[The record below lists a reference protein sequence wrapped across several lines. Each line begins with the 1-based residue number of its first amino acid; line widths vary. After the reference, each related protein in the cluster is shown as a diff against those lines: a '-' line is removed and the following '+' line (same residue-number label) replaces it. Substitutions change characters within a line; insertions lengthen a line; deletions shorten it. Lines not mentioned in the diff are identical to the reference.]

1 MLLDAFGWRFLLN
14 IRRFPLIFDAFGG
27 FWMEISINKL
37 RFPLRFDAFG
47 GFWMEIS
54 IQHLE
59 ISIEI

>member
-1 MLLDAFGWRFLLN
+1 MLLEAFGLRFLL
-14 IRRFPLIFDAFGG
+14 
-27 FWMEISINKL
+27 EIL

-54 IQHLE
+54 IEILV